1 MKCER
6 KPRFVDAI
14 RWDGVNTERVKK
26 FAPNIT
32 HISIIPDRE
41 DSLFIMNEY
50 NHCYSAKIGDYIVYD
65 GEHTYTMSKEPFEQ
79 EYIIYEN

>member
-14 RWDGVNTERVKK
+14 RWDGINTERVKK
-26 FAPNIT
+26 FAPGIT
-32 HISIIPDRE
+32 HISITEKDN
-41 DSLFIMNEY
+41 SLFIMNEY

-65 GEHTYTMSKEPFEQ
+65 GEHTYTVDKEPFEDD
-79 EYIIYEN
+79 YIIYED